1 MPSKKMVLEFLQS
14 EVAKGRGDES
24 CHLVDVAKEQRERIK
39 NEKRQTRF
47 VLVTGDP
54 DLCARL
60 EFHKDRIFKRVKNK
74 SIMLSLME
82 KAWAE
87 ALSDAELD
95 RIMAALDAIESGVE
109 N

>member
-1 MPSKKMVLEFLQS
+1 MPSKSAALEWLKN

-24 CHLVDVAKEQRERIK
+24 CHVVDVAKEQRERIK

-60 EFHKDRIFKRVKNK
+60 EFHKDRIFKKVRNK
-74 SIMLSLME
+74 QIMLSLME
-82 KAWAE
+82 KAWSE
-87 ALSDAELD
+87 ALADSELD
-95 RIMAALDAIESGVE
+95 KIMAVMEMEGQ
-109 N
+109 

>member
-1 MPSKKMVLEFLQS
+1 MPSKKLALEWLKN

-24 CHLVDVAKEQRERIK
+24 CHVVDVAKEQRERIK

-87 ALSDAELD
+87 ALADAELD
-95 RIMAALDAIESGVE
+95 RIMAQLDAIESGVE